1 MFNMENIGLKISQL
15 RKSNNMTQME
25 LADKM
30 NISFQ
35 AVSNWERGNS
45 MPDISKLPELAQLFG
60 VTIDEILEEK
70 SELLN
75 AVVNDNMEEYL
86 DNNCVTSEQI
96 DNIAPILK
104 PDQVD
109 TIVEKM
115 PIHNLDEIMN
125 LLPFISRNIVNQLA
139 RKAAEEC
146 NYRDLSE
153 VAPFADINVID
164 EIADKMVSEGQSID
178 AVAPFVSQEMIS
190 KLAQVWYKEH
200 GLSSLDDIAPFIPKQ
215 QLQKIAEVEYEKH
228 GLRYFESIAPF
239 LPGDYLNKLAQK
251 AIQKDGIKAISPIAP
266 FLSKDMLS
274 EYAVKMNWRK
284 PIVLSCAALKSSPA
298 KL

>member
-153 VAPFADINVID
+153 VAPFADINVSD

-200 GLSSLDDIAPFIPKQ
+200 GLSSFDDIAPFIPKQ

>member
-1 MFNMENIGLKISQL
+1 MFNMENIGLKISEL

-75 AVVNDNMEEYL
+75 AVVNEEYL

-109 TIVEKM
+109 TIVEKT
-115 PIHNLDEIMN
+115 PIHNLGEIAE

-153 VAPFADINVID
+153 VAPFVDRNVIN
-164 EIADKMVSEGQSID
+164 EIADKMLSEGQSID
-178 AVAPFVSQEMIS
+178 DVAPFVSREMIS
-190 KLAQVWYKEH
+190 KLAQVRYEEH

-228 GLRYFESIAPF
+228 GLRHFESIAPF
-239 LPGDYLNKLAQK
+239 LSGDYLNKLAQK

-274 EYAVKMNWRK
+274 EYMKEQF
-284 PIVLSCAALKSSPA
+284 L
-298 KL
+298 

>member
-1 MFNMENIGLKISQL
+1 MFNMKNIGLKISEL
-15 RKSNNMTQME
+15 RKNNNMTQME
-25 LADKM
+25 IADKM

-60 VTIDEILEEK
+60 VTIDEILGEK

-75 AVVNDNMEEYL
+75 SVVNDNMEEYL
-86 DNNCVTSEQI
+86 DNNCVTLEQI

-109 TIVEKM
+109 TIAEKT
-115 PIHNLDEIMN
+115 PIHNLGEIAD

-139 RKAAEEC
+139 QKAAEEC
-146 NYRDLSE
+146 NYRDLDE
-153 VAPFADINVID
+153 VAPFVDRNVID
-164 EIADKMVSEGQSID
+164 EIAAKMVSEGKSID
-178 AVAPFVSQEMIS
+178 DIAPFVSQEMIS
-190 KLAQVWYKEH
+190 KLAEVWYKEH

-215 QLQKIAEVEYEKH
+215 QLQRIADEEYEKH
-228 GLRYFESIAPF
+228 GLRDFESIAPF
-239 LPGDYLNKLAQK
+239 LMGDFLNKLAQK
-251 AIQKDGIKAISPIAP
+251 AIKKEGIKAIIPIAP

-274 EYAVKMNWRK
+274 EYVKEQF
-284 PIVLSCAALKSSPA
+284 L
-298 KL
+298 

>member
-1 MFNMENIGLKISQL
+1 MISA
-15 RKSNNMTQME
+15 STVT
-25 LADKM
+25 A
-30 NISFQ
+30 
-35 AVSNWERGNS
+35 
-45 MPDISKLPELAQLFG
+45 DISLLRYFTAKASVRLTKLPLAPTNSELFCLLNSLQ
-60 VTIDEILEEK
+60 EK

-115 PIHNLDEIMN
+115 PIHNLDEITN

-146 NYRDLSE
+146 NYRALSE

-164 EIADKMVSEGQSID
+164 EIAEKMVSEGQSIE

-200 GLSSLDDIAPFIPKQ
+200 GLSSFDDIAPFIPKQ

-266 FLSKDMLS
+266 FLNKDMLS

>member
-35 AVSNWERGNS
+35 AVSNRERGNS

-115 PIHNLDEIMN
+115 PIHNLDEITN

-146 NYRDLSE
+146 NYRALSE

-164 EIADKMVSEGQSID
+164 EIAEKMVSEGQSIE

-200 GLSSLDDIAPFIPKQ
+200 GLSSFDDIAPFIPKQ

-266 FLSKDMLS
+266 FLNKDMLS

>member
-75 AVVNDNMEEYL
+75 TVVNDNMKEYL
-86 DNNCVTSEQI
+86 DDNCVTSEQI

-109 TIVEKM
+109 TIVEKT
-115 PIHNLDEIMN
+115 PIHNLDEITN

-200 GLSSLDDIAPFIPKQ
+200 GLSSFDDIAPFIPKQ

-284 PIVLSCAALKSSPA
+284 PIVLSCAALKRSPA

>member
-1 MFNMENIGLKISQL
+1 MFNMENIGLKISEL

-75 AVVNDNMEEYL
+75 AVINDSMEKYL

-104 PDQVD
+104 PHQVD
-109 TIVEKM
+109 IIVEKT
-115 PIHNLDEIMN
+115 PIYNLGEIAD

-153 VAPFADINVID
+153 VAPFVDRNVID

-178 AVAPFVSQEMIS
+178 DIAPFVSREMIS
-190 KLAQVWYKEH
+190 KLVQVWYKEH
-200 GLSSLDDIAPFIPKQ
+200 GVSSLDGIAPFIPKQ

-228 GLRYFESIAPF
+228 GLRHFESIAPF
-239 LPGDYLNKLAQK
+239 LPGDYLNTLAQK

-274 EYAVKMNWRK
+274 EYVKEQF
-284 PIVLSCAALKSSPA
+284 L
-298 KL
+298 

>member
-35 AVSNWERGNS
+35 AVSNRERGNS

-115 PIHNLDEIMN
+115 PIHNLDEITN

-164 EIADKMVSEGQSID
+164 EIAEKMVSEGQSIE

-200 GLSSLDDIAPFIPKQ
+200 GLSSFDDIAPFIPKQ

-274 EYAVKMNWRK
+274 EYVKEQF
-284 PIVLSCAALKSSPA
+284 L
-298 KL
+298 